1 MDKRDGQASEIGHVV
16 VEQFGRFVHFVV
28 EASVSDLIQPWER
41 KGWWRKKRTGWGD
54 EERDEDEKKIGEKD
68 E

>member
-28 EASVSDLIQPWER
+28 EASVSDLVQPWER
-41 KGWWRKKRTGWGD
+41 
-54 EERDEDEKKIGEKD
+54 ERVVAEEKD
-68 E
+68 GMGR